1 MKKLA
6 LYLIIALFSLSA
18 QGDELKLVGTGLAEF
33 SIFKI
38 DVYQI
43 SYFRGK
49 NGHEELHLDYKTDVK
64 KKYSIMGWE
73 EGLDPVLKNKP
84 EYKAKYDWIIK
95 QVVDL
100 KEGDLYVIRK
110 EKDKVSMLK
119 NDALL
124 GEIQDTIIASL
135 VFEPW
140 LGAAPV
146 DKALKKKLLKNN

>member
-1 MKKLA
+1 MKKIFIC
-6 LYLIIALFSLSA
+6 LIIALFSHSA
-18 QGDELKLVGTGLAEF
+18 FGDGLKLIGTGLAEF

-43 SYFRGK
+43 SYYRGK
-49 NGHEELHLDYKTDVK
+49 NGHEELHLDYKTNVK

-73 EGLDPVLKNKP
+73 EGLDPILKKKP

-110 EKDKVSMLK
+110 NKDKVSMLK
-119 NDALL
+119 NNTLV
-124 GEIQDTIIASL
+124 GEIEDSIIASL

-140 LGAAPV
+140 IGSVPV
-146 DKALKKKLLKNN
+146 DEDLKKKLLKNN

>member
-1 MKKLA
+1 MP
-6 LYLIIALFSLSA
+6 SA
-18 QGDELKLVGTGLAEF
+18 KSDELKMVGTALAEF

-43 SYFRGK
+43 SYFKAENGK
-49 NGHEELHLDYKTDVK
+49 EELHLDYKREVK

-73 EGLDPVLKNKP
+73 EGLEPVLKKNPDYKP
-84 EYKAKYDWIIK
+84 KYDWIIN

-110 EKDKVSMLK
+110 ENSKVSMLK
-119 NDALL
+119 NGKLV
-124 GEIQDTIIASL
+124 GEIDDKIIASM

-140 LGAAPV
+140 LGEVPV
-146 DKALKKKLLKNN
+146 DKDIKKKLLSIN